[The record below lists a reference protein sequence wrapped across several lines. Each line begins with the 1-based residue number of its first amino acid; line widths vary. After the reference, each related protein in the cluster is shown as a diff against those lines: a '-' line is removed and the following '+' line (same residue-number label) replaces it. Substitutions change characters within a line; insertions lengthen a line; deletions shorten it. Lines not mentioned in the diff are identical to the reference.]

1 VKPPA
6 SNTGRSA
13 AALGLRSAAGTR
25 PGHAQTSDRR
35 LTRPVSGFLAFRR
48 VCDALTCRD
57 AAMCVQIRLS
67 AAERRITNQGQSLK
81 EDGYRCLTGPQPAT
95 TAPAPAATTSTITAG
110 TTISCHIRGPHLQ
123 GVPEGC
129 SLTPRRPPPRC
140 PTSVA
145 SKTRRTSR
153 HGESSF
159 PHSALPHSPL

>member
-57 AAMCVQIRLS
+57 AAVCVQIRLS
-67 AAERRITNQGQSLK
+67 AAERRLYVYG
-81 EDGYRCLTGPQPAT
+81 DGFLV
-95 TAPAPAATTSTITAG
+95 TSTLLGIEHSTDQDNA
-110 TTISCHIRGPHLQ
+110 
-123 GVPEGC
+123 VDEGDD
-129 SLTPRRPPPRC
+129 L
-140 PTSVA
+140 
-145 SKTRRTSR
+145 
-153 HGESSF
+153 G
-159 PHSALPHSPL
+159 LG